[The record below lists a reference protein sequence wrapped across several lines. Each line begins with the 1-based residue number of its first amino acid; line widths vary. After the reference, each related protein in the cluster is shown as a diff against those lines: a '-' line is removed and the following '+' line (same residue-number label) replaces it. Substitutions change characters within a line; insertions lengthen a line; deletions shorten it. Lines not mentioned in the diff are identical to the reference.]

1 MTPRMY
7 AWWST
12 RLSLPVS
19 AAARQWRAT
28 SRRLRN
34 KHDPAEQATRLP
46 SLPWHCATDAR
57 RFGVW
62 EAGRNHGDVRTRELA
77 VLAAFASRCPD
88 ATTLFEI
95 GTFDGR
101 TTFNLAMNSPP
112 GCRIG
117 TLDLPPDAATA
128 MAIDTAERSLVDKPS
143 PGRRYERNRARHPAA
158 VAKIFQLL
166 GDSATFDF
174 QAHRRACSL
183 VFVDGSHA
191 AEYVERDTAT
201 AFDLVRPGGVVLWHD
216 YGTWEGVTGV
226 LERIDAERRL
236 GLRSIRGTSLV
247 MWRNG

>member
-19 AAARQWRAT
+19 AAARRWRAT
-28 SRRLRN
+28 SRRLRR
-34 KHDPAEQATRLP
+34 KRELAEQVMRLP
-46 SLPWHCATDAR
+46 SVAWHCVTDAR

-112 GCRIG
+112 GCRVA
-117 TLDLPPDAATA
+117 TLDLPPDVPTA
-128 MAIDTAERSLVDKPS
+128 MDIDIAERSLVDKPGS
-143 PGRRYERNRARHPAA
+143 GRRYERNRNAFPGA
-158 VAKIFQLL
+158 VAKIEQLL

-174 QAHRRACSL
+174 SRYRESCSL
-183 VFVDGSHA
+183 VFVDGSHTA
-191 AEYVERDTAT
+191 DYVDRDSKT
-201 AFDLVRPGGVVLWHD
+201 AFELVRPGGVVLWHD

-226 LERIDAERRL
+226 LEQMNSARGL

-247 MWRNG
+247 MWRRG

>member
-1 MTPRMY
+1 MTPQMR

-12 RLSLPVS
+12 RLALPVS
-19 AAARQWRAT
+19 ASARRWRAT

-46 SLPWHCATDAR
+46 SVSWHHATDAR

-117 TLDLPPDAATA
+117 TLDLPPDVTTA
-128 MAIDTAERSLVDKPS
+128 MAIDAAERSLVDKPR
-143 PGRRYERNRARHPAA
+143 PGRRYECNRAKHPAP

-174 QAHRRACSL
+174 AAHRGSCSL

-191 AEYVERDTAT
+191 ADYVHRDSLT

-216 YGTWEGVTGV
+216 YGTWEGVTRV
-226 LERIDAERRL
+226 LEQMDAQRGL
-236 GLRSIRGTSLV
+236 GLRSILGTSLV
-247 MWRNG
+247 VWRNA